1 MSNIS
6 KVSILIPIYNVE
18 KYLDECLSSVV
29 NQSLKNIEI
38 ICINDGSTDGSLEII
53 QKYMQND
60 PRVKLINK
68 PNSGY
73 GDSMNQG
80 LKVASGQY
88 IGIVE
93 SDDIAKK
100 DMFKT
105 LYNIAKKQN
114 YPDIIKSNYFEYWTN
129 NNVLQL
135 KNNLPKKL
143 CNYVFKPLKKP
154 NIFKS
159 APSIWSAIYKNSFL
173 KTHNIDFLP
182 TQGASY
188 QDTSFNF
195 KSLYFASSIY
205 CTSKAFLKYRQD
217 NNNSSV
223 NNKEKVFCICDEY
236 EEIEKIVSTKFK
248 PILLA
253 TKFNSYLWNY
263 NRLDRQYKKIFLKK
277 FKDEFLK
284 DKKYIIK
291 KLFVK
296 NRYKLVMALL
306 KSIKEFQ
313 DKLNKIQIDYL
324 DKKSK
329 KLLSKIKS
337 YKNKSFILYGFNNIA
352 KSLINTS
359 NIKISFIVDRNPLE
373 KEFNNIP
380 ICTIDT
386 LKTSDYKQE
395 VFIITAI
402 NPVFIEE
409 IKKVIL
415 QKFPKS
421 KIISL

>member
-1 MSNIS
+1 MSNMP

-80 LKVASGQY
+80 LKVATGQY

-100 DMFKT
+100 DMFKA

-154 NIFKS
+154 DIFKS

-173 KTHNIDFLP
+173 KTYNIDFLP

-263 NRLDRQYKKIFLKK
+263 NRLDRQYKEIFLEK

-324 DKKSK
+324 DKKTK
-329 KLLSKIKS
+329 KLFSKIKS

-386 LKTSDYKQE
+386 LKASDYKQKN
-395 VFIITAI
+395 FIITAI

-409 IKKVIL
+409 IKITIL